1 MEQIIESEGYNIF
14 VKTQGEGPPVLLLHS
29 YLGSLNLFDDLANE
43 LSKNRTVIRI
53 DLPGHGDSSTPP
65 SDYRFDAFAGAIA
78 ELLQKL
84 NIAGKIALIGH
95 SMGGYIAMAFA
106 DRFPE
111 RIESLI
117 LIHSPI
123 RSADDLSI
131 KSRNREAT
139 LLRNGKKDLLLQVTI
154 PSNFAPELKPETE
167 GLVALIHQT
176 ARQVTTDGALRS
188 IEAMNH
194 RCNSLKTLQNEKYP
208 ILIIIGK
215 HDNVY
220 SPETQLEDALSIP
233 RAEVLLLGDSGHMG
247 FMEEPEIVLSSLLP
261 FLS

>member
-215 HDNVY
+215 HDNV
-220 SPETQLEDALSIP
+220 
-233 RAEVLLLGDSGHMG
+233 
-247 FMEEPEIVLSSLLP
+247 
-261 FLS
+261 